1 MAAAES
7 NVEQCVESLCHHGC
21 VRVSAYIALL
31 RAGEVF
37 TEVAHLSALERQQVL
52 DELVDTMSPYEIK
65 GKD

>member
-52 DELVDTMSPYEIK
+52 DELVDTMAPYEIK

>member
-1 MAAAES
+1 MAAADS
-7 NVEQCVESLCHHGC
+7 SVERCVESLCHHGC

-37 TEVAHLSALERQQVL
+37 AEVAHLNESERQLVL
-52 DELVDTMSPYEIK
+52 DELVDTMAPYEIK

>member
-52 DELVDTMSPYEIK
+52 DELVDTMSPYDIK